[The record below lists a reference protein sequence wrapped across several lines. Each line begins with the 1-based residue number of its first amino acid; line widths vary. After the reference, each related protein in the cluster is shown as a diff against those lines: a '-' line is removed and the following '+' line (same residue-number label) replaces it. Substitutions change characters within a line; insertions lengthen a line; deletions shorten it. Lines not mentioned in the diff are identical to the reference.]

1 MSGARHC
8 GRRAGHCASLFP
20 GSCCA
25 FMRRSRDPRAGS
37 AASQAR
43 AAGRCGAV
51 RTGQGMARLDRYL
64 LEIFLTL
71 WVRIGLLTLAI
82 LLLEKLVR
90 ITDLISSAQG
100 QTGVAARMISLWR
113 LVRPFLMASFAMAAF
128 AVVLTGWIQPKARY
142 EYRLIVLGIKE
153 RTVDS
158 VFQEQKFVRVGD
170 MVAWTSRLDRENG
183 ELGETFLVQRS
194 PEAQDR
200 MFISQSGRL
209 VRESGQTV
217 EIDFGPGLGVR
228 LPEGEMQME
237 RMAFTNLA
245 WKLAAAET
253 SLRPRGKDDEELTLP
268 ELLAVA
274 SGREDRGVPR
284 EMAAAGINNQLARA
298 VLTLI
303 LPLLAVPL
311 GLGYGRTPA
320 GYGVLVGVIVLV
332 TIHKSL
338 EFVYDS
344 AVVGKL
350 PPGSSWGVLAIVS
363 ALTFWLFWRS
373 AERLARP
380 PLTYFSFSLPGAEAL
395 RRMLTHIRN
404 RAAGSPTP

>member
-1 MSGARHC
+1 
-8 GRRAGHCASLFP
+8 
-20 GSCCA
+20 
-25 FMRRSRDPRAGS
+25 
-37 AASQAR
+37 
-43 AAGRCGAV
+43 
-51 RTGQGMARLDRYL
+51 MARLDRYL

-100 QTGVAARMISLWR
+100 QTGVAARMILSLIPQYLGIAIPGAVCLAVIIATDRLSREGEISAALGAGISLWR
-113 LVRPFLMASFAMAAF
+113 LVRPFLMASLAMAAF

-228 LPEGEMQME
+228 LPEAEMQME

-268 ELLAVA
+268 ELFAVA
-274 SGREDRGVPR
+274 SGAEDRGVPR

-350 PPGSSWGVLAIVS
+350 PPESSWGVLAIV
-363 ALTFWLFWRS
+363 AVLTFWLFWRS
-373 AERLARP
+373 AATLARP
-380 PLTYFSFSLPGAEAL
+380 PLTYLGFSLPGAEAL
-395 RRMLTHIRN
+395 RRVLARIRS
-404 RAAGSPTP
+404 RAAGSPTS